1 MNIENKEQHDKQQDQ
16 ANESQ
21 KEIESSP
28 QSEPRIYEDINKL
41 LNSLIK
47 RNLEKRIIRLEDRN
61 DEQNKNIT
69 IIRANFKSFDN
80 QIKSIIKNVEETKKI
95 KEKEVNKKEGS
106 SRKGRI
112 VGSKHSLANKSVSP
126 VNKLKLAIKTDY
138 NRL

>member
-1 MNIENKEQHDKQQDQ
+1 MNIENKEQQDKQQDP

-28 QSEPRIYEDINKL
+28 QSEPRIYEDIKKL
-41 LNSLIK
+41 LNFLIK
-47 RNLEKRIIRLEDRN
+47 KNLEKRIIRLEDRN

-95 KEKEVNKKEGS
+95 KEKEVKK
-106 SRKGRI
+106 K
-112 VGSKHSLANKSVSP
+112 
-126 VNKLKLAIKTDY
+126 KLLQEKEE
-138 NRL
+138 